1 MNYGCGSS
9 FWVRIANP
17 RYRGLLCGHELW
29 LWLIVLGTDCKS
41 ALSGF
46 SRDGKVE
53 IHFYL
58 NNDGTIGSYF
68 PKKR

>member
-1 MNYGCGSS
+1 MLDKIQYA
-9 FWVRIANP
+9 IANNHGRIP
-17 RYRGLLCGHELW
+17 EKPT
-29 LWLIVLGTDCKS
+29 GTEYF
-41 ALSGF
+41 GF

-58 NNDGTIGSYF
+58 NNDGTVGSYF